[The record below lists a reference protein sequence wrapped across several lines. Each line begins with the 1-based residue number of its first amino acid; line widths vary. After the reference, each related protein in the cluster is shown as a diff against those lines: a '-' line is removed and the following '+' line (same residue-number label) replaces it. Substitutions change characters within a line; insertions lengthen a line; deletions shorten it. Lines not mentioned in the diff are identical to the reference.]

1 MSIEIDGKSLDVKTE
16 KLDQLKEL
24 FPEFFAE
31 GKLDVAR
38 VKQILGDDEIAGQ
51 DHYELSWA
59 GKAEARREIQ
69 RQTTA
74 TLLPD
79 REGSINFDTSENLF
93 IEGENLEVLRTLQKS
108 YFGKVKMI
116 YIDPPYNTG
125 NDSFVYPD
133 DYAERKEDYQRR
145 TGQKNGEGYLN
156 KLDLFRKNTKENG
169 QYHSVWLSMMYPRL
183 YLARNLLREDGVLFI
198 SIDENEQTNLKL
210 LLDEIFGAENF
221 IANISVVS
229 NWKGRS
235 DDSFIA
241 TAHESLLMYQK
252 GRFVSLGLP
261 LLEEYLGDYQERD
274 EHGTP
279 FRYLGLRKRGAGARR
294 IDRPKMFYPFYANSK
309 TGKVTLEKNDDFLIE
324 ILPRLSDGSDGRWRW
339 GKDTAKERIS
349 ELAAK
354 KVSGSDRWDV
364 FQIDYAEIEGES
376 RRIKPKSVWNE
387 KSFSNEAGTLEYKA
401 LMGAAK
407 FSNPKSPDLIK
418 ACLQQSTT
426 GNDIVLD
433 FFAGSGTT
441 AQAVLELN
449 YEDGQNRKFI
459 CVQMPERLEEDSEAY
474 KEGYK
479 TISAVGK
486 ERTQRVIKRMI
497 SEQNG
502 KMDFAKSELDLGF
515 KSYKLF
521 YSNFKKWQS
530 IITDKD
536 ELLKQLAIFR
546 EPLDRQAADSYDL
559 LVELLLKSGLPLSV
573 PVEKRETP
581 DNTPF
586 YVVENDG
593 QIIYA
598 LDSINDNL
606 LKEIE
611 ATKPKAFI
619 TLGNLFTG
627 EKADEQMTNCKL
639 QLKESNIEF
648 KII

>member
-16 KLDQLKEL
+16 KLKQLKEL

-31 GKLDVAR
+31 DKLDIAR
-38 VKQILGDDEIAGQ
+38 IKQILGDDEITAH

-79 REGSINFDTSENLF
+79 LEGSINFDTSENIY

-125 NDSFVYPD
+125 NDSFIYPD

-145 TGQKNGEGYLN
+145 TGLKNGEGYLN
-156 KLDLFRKNTKENG
+156 KLDLFKKNTKENG

-183 YLARNLLREDGVLFI
+183 YLARNLLREDGVLFV

-274 EHGTP
+274 ENGTP

-294 IDRPKMFYPFYANSK
+294 IDRPKMFYPFYASK
-309 TGKVTLEKNDDFLIE
+309 TGKVSLEQSGDFSIE
-324 ILPRLSDGSDGRWRW
+324 ILPRLSDGTDGRWRW
-339 GKDTAKERIS
+339 GKDTAKERIN

-387 KSFSNEAGTLEYKA
+387 KSFSNEAGTLEYKS
-401 LMGAAK
+401 LMNGAK

-418 ACLQQSTT
+418 ACLQQSTA
-426 GNDIVLD
+426 GDDIVLD

-449 YEDGQNRKFI
+449 YEDGGNRKFI
-459 CVQMPERLEEDSEAY
+459 CVQMPERLDEESDAY

-479 TISAVGK
+479 TISAIGK
-486 ERTQRVIKRMI
+486 ERTKRVIERI
-497 SEQNG
+497 NSDQNG
-502 KMDFAKSELDLGF
+502 KMEFVRSELDLGF

-536 ELLKQLAIFR
+536 ELLKQLAMFR
-546 EPLDRQAADSYDL
+546 EPLDREANDSYDL
-559 LVELLLKSGLPLSV
+559 LVELLLKSGLPLSIA
-573 PVEKRETP
+573 VERQKTAG
-581 DNTPF
+581 NTPF
-586 YVVENDG
+586 YSVENG
-593 QIIYA
+593 QLIYA
-598 LDSINDNL
+598 LDSITDEL
-606 LKEIE
+606 LTAVE
-611 ATKPKAFI
+611 AAKPKAFV

-627 EKADEQMTNCKL
+627 EKADEQMTNWKL

>member
-16 KLDQLKEL
+16 KLDQLREL

-31 GKLDVAR
+31 DKLDIAR
-38 VKQILGDDEIAGQ
+38 IKQILGDDEIVAQ

-79 REGSINFDTSENLF
+79 PEGSINFNTSENIF

-125 NDSFVYPD
+125 NDSFIYPD

-145 TGQKNGEGYLN
+145 TGLKNGEGYLN
-156 KLDLFRKNTKENG
+156 KLDLFKKNSKENG

-183 YLARNLLREDGVLFI
+183 YLARNLLREDGVLFV

-221 IANISVVS
+221 IANISVIS

-274 EHGTP
+274 ENGIP

-294 IDRPKMFYPFYANSK
+294 IDRPKMFYPFYANCK
-309 TGKVTLEKNDDFLIE
+309 TGKVSLEQNGDFSME
-324 ILPRLSDGSDGRWRW
+324 ILPRLSDGTDGRWRW
-339 GKDTAKERIS
+339 GKDTAKERII
-349 ELAAK
+349 ELATK

-364 FQIDYAEIEGES
+364 FQIDYAEVEGES

-387 KSFSNEAGTLEYKA
+387 KSFSNEAGTLEYKS
-401 LMGAAK
+401 LMNGAK

-418 ACLQQSTT
+418 ACLQQSTA
-426 GNDIVLD
+426 GDDIVLD

-449 YEDGQNRKFI
+449 YEDGANRKFI
-459 CVQMPERLEEDSEAY
+459 CVQMPERLDEESDAY

-479 TISAVGK
+479 TISAIGK
-486 ERTQRVIKRMI
+486 ERTKRVIERI
-497 SEQNG
+497 VSEQNG
-502 KMDFAKSELDLGF
+502 KMEFAKSSIDLGF

-530 IITDKD
+530 IIADKD
-536 ELLKQLAIFR
+536 ELLKQLAMFR
-546 EPLDRQAADSYDL
+546 EPLDRAAADSYDL
-559 LVELLLKSGLPLSV
+559 LIELLLKSGLPLSV
-573 PVEKRETP
+573 VIEKRETS

-586 YVVENDG
+586 YNVENG
-593 QIIYA
+593 QLIYA
-598 LDSINDNL
+598 LDSISDEL

-627 EKADEQMTNCKL
+627 EKADQQMTNWKL